1 MTIIPIALGRF
12 TEDKPKCIMAS
23 QRLPDPFDQSEATYT
38 TGLRTSTHEI
48 VGGILSRLKIKMAT
62 NLNSEVEESGESRL
76 RISLFRLRKWARRK
90 RLTSAV
96 TSDADFRFRGVMIV
110 RERDGSES
118 VVTPL
123 SNAKRVGNLLRCTRK
138 TMVDSFKIWR
148 LTTLQEGDHM
158 D

>member
-1 MTIIPIALGRF
+1 
-12 TEDKPKCIMAS
+12 MAS
-23 QRLPDPFDQSEATYT
+23 QRLQILSTNQRRQNT
-38 TGLRTSTHEI
+38 TSLRTSTHEI

-96 TSDADFRFRGVMIV
+96 TFDADFRFTGVMIV
-110 RERDGSES
+110 RERNGSES

>member
-1 MTIIPIALGRF
+1 
-12 TEDKPKCIMAS
+12 MAN
-23 QRLPDPFDQSEATYT
+23 QRLQILLTNQRRQNT
-38 TGLRTSTHEI
+38 TSLRTSTHEI

-96 TSDADFRFRGVMIV
+96 TFDADFRFTGVMIV

-148 LTTLQEGDHM
+148 LTTLQEGESYKLTDTTRRHG
-158 D
+158 